1 MPAIVAPLPQFFDLN
16 GAPLEGGYVFIGAA
30 GGNPETSPVAVYWDS
45 ALTQPAV
52 QPLRTSR
59 GFVARAGTPAVVYAA
74 SAYSLT
80 AKQANGVRVLYA
92 PSSEQTDNASG
103 LAADLA
109 SAATATKNAGQI
121 GMNDR
126 LAYGS
131 GTVGGYL
138 RRVARAYS
146 ASAYATGGT
155 GTSADPYT
163 GWNAAFP
170 ALPVGA
176 KLNFEGAHYSHN
188 GQILHNKSVT
198 VQGQGASTVLR
209 YTGISGGS
217 VPLGL
222 GGLTFNGTPRPTYP
236 GTIYNMGTAAVT
248 AGQRAFTFASVTGL
262 AVGDEVYLALGVDA
276 TDPGQSFLR
285 MFNRVESIV
294 STTVTFTQAIPEAV
308 AVFPGS
314 PAYAFSPIFNEC
326 VKFTNGVCDFIA
338 VRDLAMTTDAGP
350 AFDRCLF
357 IGRARNVYID
367 GLLLPD
373 ILNGPYFA
381 ECENIVIGSINAA
394 RVRGDFFGAY
404 GSRSMVAQSLTCE
417 SLVNVGFQLESQMRH
432 SRVGLLKMRGASGK
446 TNTAYVQYIGACQ
459 GSSIESL
466 QLSAISGVPNAAA
479 LSVLDGS
486 QVRVEDAV
494 IENGI
499 NNMPLKFSTGALRFG
514 GRSYMRRNT
523 FRVVVNI
530 TRSMSL
536 VPVLLPDGLL
546 CRLRGSLSDTTG
558 VTVVRLKNAT
568 TFRDLLDSANT
579 INFFPAA
586 GAFGEMSTDDFVSI
600 GTDAASYAFNSDPA
614 GHEMLVSTG
623 AGATEGA
630 VLVLEGEVMV
640 LTDDGVKGAQ
650 DLGVKAN
657 LCGAKTLNYAAP
669 GAVPGSPADQTITV
683 TGAAI
688 GDRVSVSAPV
698 TIPAGFILQ
707 AFVSSANTVSVRWTQ
722 FSGAAADPDG
732 AGGVY
737 RVDVWK

>member
-1 MPAIVAPLPQFFDLN
+1 MAALFTGSKFSATDASGNPLAGGKVFTYAAGTLTPKATYTTQAGDVANANPVELDSTGRANIWLAS
-16 GAPLEGGYVFIGAA
+16 GAYKFVVTDSTGAA
-30 GGNPETSPVAVYWDS
+30 APDGTVDNVTAP
-45 ALTQPAV
+45 ALE
-52 QPLRTSR
+52 
-59 GFVARAGTPAVVYAA
+59 
-74 SAYSLT
+74 LT
-80 AKQANGVRVLYA
+80 DGL
-92 PSSEQTDNASG
+92 SSSTD
-103 LAADLA
+103 
-109 SAATATKNAGQI
+109 ATKGPALV
-121 GMNDR
+121 GMNER

-138 RRVARAYS
+138 RRVARAYN

-163 GWNAAFP
+163 GWNAAFS

-176 KLNFEGAHYSHN
+176 KLDFEGAHYSHN
-188 GQILHNKSVT
+188 GQILHNKSVIL
-198 VQGQGASTVLR
+198 QGQGASTVLR
-209 YTGISGGS
+209 FTGISGGS

-222 GGLTFNGTPRPTYP
+222 GGLIFNGTPRPTYP
-236 GTIYNMGTAAVT
+236 GTIYNMGTGAVT
-248 AGQRAFTFASVTGL
+248 SGQRAFTFASVADL
-262 AVGDEVYLALGVDA
+262 AVGDEVYLALGVDPF
-276 TDPGQSFLR
+276 DEGQSYLR
-285 MFNRVESIV
+285 MMNRVESIV
-294 STTVTFTQAIPEAV
+294 GTTVTFTQAIPEAV
-308 AVFPGS
+308 DAFPGV
-314 PAYAFSPIFNEC
+314 PVYAFSPIFNEC
-326 VKFTNGVCDFIA
+326 VKFTHGVCDFIG
-338 VRDLAMTTDAGP
+338 VRDFAMTTDEGP

-357 IGRARNVYID
+357 IGRARNVYVD

-381 ECENIVIGSINAA
+381 ECENIVIGTINAA

-404 GSRSMVAQSLTCE
+404 GSRSFYAQALSCE
-417 SLVNVGFQLESQMRH
+417 SLINVGFQLESQMRH
-432 SRVGLLKMRGASGK
+432 SHVGMLKLRGAAGK
-446 TNTAYVQYIGACQ
+446 ANTSYVQYIGGCQ
-459 GSSIESL
+459 ASSIESL
-466 QLSAISGVPNAAA
+466 QLSAVSGVPNASAV
-479 LSVLDGS
+479 SVVNDS
-486 QVRVEDAV
+486 QLRISDAV

-499 NNMPLKFSTGALRFG
+499 NNMPLKYSTGTVQFG
-514 GRSYMRRNT
+514 GRTYMRRRD
-523 FRVVVNI
+523 FRVVVNL
-530 TRSMSL
+530 TKSMSL
-536 VPVLLPDGLL
+536 VSVDLPDGLL

-586 GAFGEMSTDDFVSI
+586 GAFGEMSTDDFIKI

-614 GHEMLVSTG
+614 GHELLVSTG

-630 VLVLEGEVMV
+630 VLVLEGEMMV
-640 LTDDGVKGAQ
+640 LEDDGVKGAQ

-669 GAVPGSPADQTITV
+669 GGVPGSPADQTITV
-683 TGAAI
+683 TGAVI